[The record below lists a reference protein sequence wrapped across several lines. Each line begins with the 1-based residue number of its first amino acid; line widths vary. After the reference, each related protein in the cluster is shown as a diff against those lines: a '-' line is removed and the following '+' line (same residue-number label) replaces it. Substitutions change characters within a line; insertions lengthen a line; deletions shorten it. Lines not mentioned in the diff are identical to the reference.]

1 MTGAWVPEP
10 AIQKQAP
17 RRVIRE
23 RIHTLLLSYVQEPF
37 VFESS
42 AQSSVP
48 GAQPDHQN
56 T

>member
-1 MTGAWVPEP
+1 MAGAWVPEP
-10 AIQKQAP
+10 AIQKKAP
-17 RRVIRE
+17 RGVIRV

-37 VFESS
+37 IFESL

-48 GAQPDHQN
+48 GAQWDHQN